1 MKCFFHADRIE
12 LDEIETRAFKS
23 SIEYRF
29 LVFEVA
35 SDMATDRDRAIK
47 VISSSGRTYPVSP
60 EDQFED
66 FNRVVRVMRRRR
78 TRVKTH

>member
-1 MKCFFHADRIE
+1 MKCYFKANRIE
-12 LDEIETRAFKS
+12 LDRIETRALKS

-35 SDMATDRDRAIK
+35 SDMATDCDRAIK
-47 VISSSGRTYPVSP
+47 IISSSGRAYRVSP

-66 FNRVVRVMRRRR
+66 FNRVVRTRR
-78 TRVKTH
+78 TRVRTH